1 MRTINR
7 HSHLHIGVTRSLRVN
22 VPRDAQVRVRVPSGS
37 PVHLRACMPMPA
49 RARLRRVPR
58 APTTGRGGP
67 EPLRPAA
74 RAPRDARGFL
84 VHQEKGGMLTAA
96 NMHVA
101 KQSMSIS
108 FVYACCKIDMH
119 VA

>member
-7 HSHLHIGVTRSLRVN
+7 HTHLHIGVTRSLRVS
-22 VPRDAQVRVRVPSGS
+22 VPRDAQVRVRV
-37 PVHLRACMPMPA
+37 
-49 RARLRRVPR
+49 
-58 APTTGRGGP
+58 GRGGP

-74 RAPRDARGFL
+74 RAPRDAQGFL
-84 VHQEKGGMLTAA
+84 VHQEKGAMLTAA

>member
-7 HSHLHIGVTRSLRVN
+7 HTHLHIGVTRSLRVS
-22 VPRDAQVRVRVPSGS
+22 VPRAAQVRVRVTSGS
-37 PVHLRACMPMPA
+37 PVRLRACMPMPA

-74 RAPRDARGFL
+74 RAPRDAQGFL
-84 VHQEKGGMLTAA
+84 VHQEKGAMLTAA

-101 KQSMSIS
+101 KKSMSTL
-108 FVYACCKIDMH
+108 FRNACCIIGMH